1 MTEKK
6 ADTKK
11 PTPRAGAKK
20 VASTGAAGAKGAVGA
35 AGCGID
41 NANLAGIAY
50 RGDTQQ
56 HCEAR
61 GISVIEL
68 VNEVKTVGGFNV
80 PIPLFILDIESA
92 ANVASTAIASI
103 GVVAVNAAV
112 PGADKYLNDRAVRDL
127 SREFQIVGGYA
138 VSSEEM
144 DAMAFNAR
152 TTVIRPSMSEQIL
165 RYGRT
170 VTKDTQQWWT
180 GQAAAQRSLFAVQ
193 ERSVADAMHLLIEF
207 MRECC
212 YGFVSAA
219 MMASDEPTDNAQHR
233 KLLIKAL
240 ENVRVVVR
248 GSQFDIGAIE
258 SLAHAAIG
266 AVPSV
271 NPVQAFNNTDRYGQ
285 PTLWH
290 FRHVSCSRSIV
301 EGYRLGV
308 MSALRDPEEALR
320 HVKSLTRAA
329 GDRVRNVV
337 ETAVDYALEEL
348 DISHVAPMQQ
358 MSADIGNGGH
368 TPIVDCLYDA
378 FQVVAI
384 VSGIS
389 GEMLASQLGGEVA
402 RD

>member
-41 NANLAGIAY
+41 NANPAGIAY

-61 GISVIEL
+61 GISMIEL
-68 VNEVKTVGGFNV
+68 VNEVKTVGDFNV
-80 PIPLFILDIESA
+80 PIPLFVIDIESA

-112 PGADKYLNDRAVRDL
+112 AGADKYMTDRVVRDL
-127 SREFQIVGGYA
+127 SREFQVVGGYSI
-138 VSSEEM
+138 VSEGM
-144 DAMAFNAR
+144 DAMSFNAR

-170 VTKDTQQWWT
+170 VNKETQQWWT

-207 MRECC
+207 MRDCC

-219 MMASDEPTDNAQHR
+219 LMASDSDSDSTLHR

-248 GSQFDIGAIE
+248 GSQFDAGALE

-266 AVPSV
+266 AVPAV
-271 NPVQAFNNTDRYGQ
+271 NPLQAFNNTDRYGQ

-308 MSALRDPEEALR
+308 MSALRDPEEAMR
-320 HVKSLTRAA
+320 HVKALTRAA
-329 GDRVRNVV
+329 GDRVRSVV

-368 TPIVDCLYDA
+368 TPIVDCLCDA
-378 FQVVAI
+378 FQVLAI
-384 VSGIS
+384 VSGTS

-402 RD
+402 SD

>member
-6 ADTKK
+6 KAA
-11 PTPRAGAKK
+11 TPRAGAKK
-20 VASTGAAGAKGAVGA
+20 TVGTAGTKAAVGSSGAVA
-35 AGCGID
+35 
-41 NANLAGIAY
+41 NANPAGIAY
-50 RGDTQQ
+50 RGDSTQ
-56 HCEAR
+56 HCEPR

-68 VNEVKTVGGFNV
+68 VNEVQSIGSFNV

-103 GVVAVNAAV
+103 GVIAVNAAV
-112 PGADKYLNDRAVRDL
+112 PGADKHMTDRVVRDL
-127 SREFQIVGGYA
+127 SREFQVIGGYGVNSEDMDVVA
-138 VSSEEM
+138 YSS
-144 DAMAFNAR
+144 R

-170 VTKDTQQWWT
+170 VTKDTQQWWAMQ
-180 GQAAAQRSLFAVQ
+180 GAAQRALFAVQ
-193 ERSVADAMHLLIEF
+193 ERSVADSIHLLIEF

-212 YGFVSAA
+212 YGFVTAA
-219 MMASDEPTDNAQHR
+219 MIASDEPHDNSMKR
-233 KLLIKAL
+233 KLLAKAL

-248 GSQFDIGAIE
+248 GSQFDIGALE

-266 AVPSV
+266 AVPAV
-271 NPVQAFNNTDRYGQ
+271 NALQAFNNTDRYGQ

-320 HVKSLTRAA
+320 HVKALTRAA
-329 GDRVRNVV
+329 SDRVRSVV

-348 DISHVAPMQQ
+348 DISHVASLQQ

-384 VSGIS
+384 VSGTS
-389 GEMLASQLGGEVA
+389 GEMLASQLGGESGSA
-402 RD
+402 

>member
-20 VASTGAAGAKGAVGA
+20 GATGSNGSADTGLVGA
-35 AGCGID
+35 QRS
-41 NANLAGIAY
+41 GIAPH
-50 RGDTQQ
+50 GDMPQ
-56 HCEAR
+56 HCEPR
-61 GISVIEL
+61 GISMIEL

-80 PIPLFILDIESA
+80 PIPLFIIDIESA

-112 PGADKYLNDRAVRDL
+112 AGADKHMTDRVVRDL
-127 SREFQIVGGYA
+127 SREFQVVGGYII
-138 VSSEEM
+138 VNEEM
-144 DAMAFNAR
+144 DVMAFNAR

-170 VTKDTQQWWT
+170 VNRETQQWWA

-193 ERSVADAMHLLIEF
+193 ERSVADAMYLLIEF
-207 MRECC
+207 MRDCC

-378 FQVVAI
+378 FQVLAI
-384 VSGIS
+384 VSGTS
-389 GEMLASQLGGEVA
+389 GEMLASQLGGEIA
-402 RD
+402 SD

>member
-6 ADTKK
+6 AETKK
-11 PTPRAGAKK
+11 STARAGAKK
-20 VASTGAAGAKGAVGA
+20 GAAGSNGSADAGFVGA
-35 AGCGID
+35 QRS
-41 NANLAGIAY
+41 GIAHH
-50 RGDTQQ
+50 GDMTQ
-56 HCEAR
+56 HCEPR
-61 GISVIEL
+61 GISMIEL

-80 PIPLFILDIESA
+80 PIPLFIIDIESA

-112 PGADKYLNDRAVRDL
+112 AGADKHMTDRVVRDL
-127 SREFQIVGGYA
+127 SREFQVVGGYSI
-138 VSSEEM
+138 VNDET
-144 DAMAFNAR
+144 DGMAFNAR

-170 VTKDTQQWWT
+170 VNRDTQQWWA

-193 ERSVADAMHLLIEF
+193 ERSVADAMYLLIEF
-207 MRECC
+207 MRDCC

-233 KLLIKAL
+233 KLMIKAL

-248 GSQFDIGAIE
+248 GSQFDAGALE

-266 AVPSV
+266 AVPAV
-271 NPVQAFNNTDRYGQ
+271 NPLQAFNNTDRYGQ

-308 MSALRDPEEALR
+308 MSALRDPEEAMR
-320 HVKSLTRAA
+320 HVKALTRAA
-329 GDRVRNVV
+329 GDRVRSVV

-348 DISHVAPMQQ
+348 DISHVAAMQQ

-378 FQVVAI
+378 FQVLAI
-384 VSGIS
+384 VSGTS

-402 RD
+402 SD

>member
-6 ADTKK
+6 AESKK
-11 PTPRAGAKK
+11 SPSRAGAKK
-20 VASTGAAGAKGAVGA
+20 GAAGSNGTVGA
-35 AGCGID
+35 AGT
-41 NANLAGIAY
+41 AGSGLVGAQ
-50 RGDTQQ
+50 RGGLVHHGDITQ
-56 HCEAR
+56 HCEPR
-61 GISVIEL
+61 GISMIEL
-68 VNEVKTVGGFNV
+68 VNEVKTVGDFNV
-80 PIPLFILDIESA
+80 PIPLFVIDIESA

-103 GVVAVNAAV
+103 GVIAVNAAV
-112 PGADKYLNDRAVRDL
+112 AGADKYLTDRVVRDL
-127 SREFQIVGGYA
+127 SREFQVVGGY
-138 VSSEEM
+138 SIDSEEAESM
-144 DAMAFNAR
+144 SFSAR

-180 GQAAAQRSLFAVQ
+180 GQAAAQRALFAVK
-193 ERSVADAMHLLIEF
+193 ERSVADSMHMLIEF
-207 MRECC
+207 MRDCC

-219 MMASDEPTDNAQHR
+219 LMASDSDSDSTLHR

-248 GSQFDIGAIE
+248 GSQFDAGALE

-266 AVPSV
+266 AVPAV
-271 NPVQAFNNTDRYGQ
+271 NPLQAFNNTDRYGQ

-320 HVKSLTRAA
+320 HVKALTRVA
-329 GDRVRNVV
+329 GDRVRSVV
-337 ETAVDYALEEL
+337 ETAVDYALVEL
-348 DISHVAPMQQ
+348 DISHVASMQQ

-378 FQVVAI
+378 YQVLAI
-384 VSGIS
+384 VSGTS

-402 RD
+402 SD

>member
-6 ADTKK
+6 AETKK
-11 PTPRAGAKK
+11 STARAGAKK
-20 VASTGAAGAKGAVGA
+20 GAAGSNGTVGA
-35 AGCGID
+35 AGT
-41 NANLAGIAY
+41 AGSGLVGAQ
-50 RGDTQQ
+50 RGGLIHQGDMTQ
-56 HCEAR
+56 HCEPR
-61 GISVIEL
+61 GISMIEL
-68 VNEVKTVGGFNV
+68 VNEVKTLSGFNV
-80 PIPLFILDIESA
+80 PIPLFVIDIESA

-112 PGADKYLNDRAVRDL
+112 AGADKYLTDRVVRDL
-127 SREFQIVGGYA
+127 SREFQVVCGYNID
-138 VSSEEM
+138 SEEM
-144 DAMAFNAR
+144 DSMAFNAR

-180 GQAAAQRSLFAVQ
+180 GQSAAQRSLFAVK
-193 ERSVADAMHLLIEF
+193 ERSVADSMHLLIEF
-207 MRECC
+207 MRDCC

-219 MMASDEPTDNAQHR
+219 LMASDSDSDSSLHR
-233 KLLIKAL
+233 KLLVKAL
-240 ENVRVVVR
+240 ENVRIVVR
-248 GSQFDIGAIE
+248 GSQFDVGAIE

-266 AVPSV
+266 AVPAV
-271 NPVQAFNNTDRYGQ
+271 NPLQAFNNTDRYGQ

-320 HVKSLTRAA
+320 HVKALTRAA
-329 GDRVRNVV
+329 GDRVRWVV
-337 ETAVDYALEEL
+337 ESAIDYALVEL
-348 DISHVAPMQQ
+348 DISHVASMQQ

-378 FQVVAI
+378 FQVLAV
-384 VSGIS
+384 VSGTS

-402 RD
+402 SD

>member
-20 VASTGAAGAKGAVGA
+20 GATGSNGSADTGLVGA
-35 AGCGID
+35 QRS
-41 NANLAGIAY
+41 GIAPH
-50 RGDTQQ
+50 GDMPQ
-56 HCEAR
+56 HCEPR
-61 GISVIEL
+61 GISMIEL

-80 PIPLFILDIESA
+80 PIPLFIIDIESA

-112 PGADKYLNDRAVRDL
+112 AGADKHMTDRVVRDL
-127 SREFQIVGGYA
+127 SREFQVVGGYSI
-138 VSSEEM
+138 VNEEM

-152 TTVIRPSMSEQIL
+152 TTVISPSMSEQIL

-170 VTKDTQQWWT
+170 VNRETQQWWA

-193 ERSVADAMHLLIEF
+193 ERSVADAMYLLIEF
-207 MRECC
+207 MRDCC

-378 FQVVAI
+378 FQVLAI
-384 VSGIS
+384 VSGTS
-389 GEMLASQLGGEVA
+389 GEMLASQLGGEIA
-402 RD
+402 SD